1 LCAGLISK
9 YRLTF
14 IGIQETKKKAIID
27 DRTMKNISKY
37 MDWNV
42 LPADGTAGGILVGFK
57 SNAS

>member
-1 LCAGLISK
+1 LASK
-9 YRLTF
+9 K
-14 IGIQETKKKAIID
+14 QKKAIID